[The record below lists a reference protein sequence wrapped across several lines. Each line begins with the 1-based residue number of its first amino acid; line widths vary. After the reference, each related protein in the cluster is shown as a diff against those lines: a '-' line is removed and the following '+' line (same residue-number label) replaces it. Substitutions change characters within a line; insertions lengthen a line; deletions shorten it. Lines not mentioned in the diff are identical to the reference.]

1 MEYPNTNI
9 CKKCG
14 CIFKKDTKFKMGI
27 VIEPVDTTS
36 KIRFI
41 PSGIVEKNVCPICRT
56 KVEEENDI

>member
-1 MEYPNTNI
+1 
-9 CKKCG
+9 
-14 CIFKKDTKFKMGI
+14 MGI